1 MARDARVFS
10 ARPGDIRK
18 DGRGVARLGRCAAS
32 GGSAF
37 DDASRRVFTEAN
49 MSGDEFGDD
58 PGMGGE
64 DSTDQ
69 VPPLLP
75 PPPSSPRELEK
86 QECERINAFRE
97 RLRKRILKEVS
108 QTSKDFAILKAERL
122 LKEKAEMKQRWAKH

>member
-37 DDASRRVFTEAN
+37 DDASRRVFSEAN

-58 PGMGGE
+58 PGMSGE

-69 VPPLLP
+69 VPLSLP
-75 PPPSSPRELEK
+75 ALVLTARAGEAG
-86 QECERINAFRE
+86 ERVQGDA
-97 RLRKRILKEVS
+97 
-108 QTSKDFAILKAERL
+108 D
-122 LKEKAEMKQRWAKH
+122 